1 MCRKSQW
8 TSQEAA
14 PTLDVAGHGPRYSLR
29 YQQLAALR
37 EFGPLIANYGRGRF
51 GLAAPSNAR
60 PVTKRSRTRSNDRQ
74 RQAQRMQ
81 TVGLMAGGV
90 AHDFANLITIIAG
103 YSDMLLKRLAED
115 DPSRLE
121 LNEIRRAADR
131 GARLTSQ
138 LLGFARG
145 QTAEPARI
153 DLSALVLGV
162 CEMLRPI
169 IGERIEIEFA
179 LAPRLGRI
187 MADPGAIEQVVMNL
201 MLNARDAMPKGG
213 AIRVE
218 TWDCEIGAEAGL
230 QHSIGPGLYV
240 ALSIGDQG
248 HGIDS
253 ESMQHLFEPF
263 FTTREKGKGTGLGL
277 STVREIV
284 TGNRGAVWAAS
295 APGVGATFTVYLPRT
310 CMTAAPTEPPARPR
324 LRAETAAKL
333 PNPVETCTETVLL
346 VEDEEPV
353 RRLLSTILRSRGYE
367 VLDASGGDEALAIF
381 AEHGDSI
388 HLLLT
393 DIVMPKM
400 NGRELSERLREIQPS
415 LKVVYMS
422 GYADEVLVNTCSADP
437 GMWFLQK
444 PLRPDALAT
453 AVRTALDSPSAPFN
467 PR

>member
-1 MCRKSQW
+1 VTER
-8 TSQEAA
+8 
-14 PTLDVAGHGPRYSLR
+14 
-29 YQQLAALR
+29 
-37 EFGPLIANYGRGRF
+37 
-51 GLAAPSNAR
+51 AR
-60 PVTKRSRTRSNDRQ
+60 SRSNDRH
-74 RQAQRMQ
+74 RQAQRLQ

-103 YSDMLLKRLAED
+103 YSEILLKRLAKD
-115 DPSRLE
+115 DPSRVE
-121 LNEIRRAADR
+121 LNEIRRAVDR

-145 QTAEPARI
+145 QSAEPARI

-169 IGERIEIEFA
+169 IGERIEIELA
-179 LAPRLGRI
+179 LAPRLSRI

-201 MLNARDAMPKGG
+201 MLNARDSMPKGG

-218 TWDCEIGAEAGL
+218 TRDCEIGAEAGRH
-230 QHSIGPGLYV
+230 HSIDPGLYV

-253 ESMQHLFEPF
+253 EAMQHLFEPF

-295 APGVGATFTVYLPRT
+295 PGVGATFTVYLPRIR
-310 CMTAAPTEPPARPR
+310 MTAAPSDPLARPR
-324 LRAETAAKL
+324 LRAEAAA
-333 PNPVETCTETVLL
+333 PSNPVETCNETILL
-346 VEDEEPV
+346 VEDEDPV
-353 RRLLSTILRSRGYE
+353 RRLLSTILRGRGYA
-367 VLDASGGDEALAIF
+367 VIDASSGDEALAIF
-381 AEHGDSI
+381 AERGDSI

-393 DIVMPKM
+393 DVVMPKM
-400 NGRELSERLREIQPS
+400 NGRELSGRLRQIRPG

-422 GYADEVLVNTCSADP
+422 GYADEVLVDTCSSSP

-444 PLRPDALAT
+444 PLRPETLAT
-453 AVRTALDSPSAPFN
+453 AVRIALDSPSAPFN